1 MYNTPPT
8 YAIYILGL
16 VLEWIEQQGGLEAI
30 EGAQRTKGEAAV

>member
-30 EGAQRTKGEAAV
+30 ARAQ